1 MFIRRIIERNE
12 NINHQQK
19 ETMNEQK
26 QNEYLLLFRGSS
38 WDKGLSPEQL
48 QKAMDQFMA
57 WFERLKQQGKVKV
70 GQPLE
75 RTGKIVSGKNGRI
88 VADGPFA
95 ESKEAIGGYFLLQV
109 DDLDEAVEIAKACPV
124 LEYGSSVE
132 VRPIAEECP
141 TFQRVKEQLAEAAA

>member
-1 MFIRRIIERNE
+1 LG
-12 NINHQQK
+12 Q
-19 ETMNEQK
+19 
-26 QNEYLLLFRGSS
+26 
-38 WDKGLSPEQL
+38 GLSPEQL
-48 QKAMDQFMA
+48 QKSLDQFMA
-57 WFERLKQQGKVKV
+57 WFDRLKQQGKVKL

-75 RTGKIVSGKNGRI
+75 RTGKIVSGKNGRV

-109 DDLDEAVEIAKACPV
+109 DTLDEAVEIAQQCPV

-141 TFQRVKEQLAEAAA
+141 TFRRVKEQLAELVA

>member
-141 TFQRVKEQLAEAAA
+141 TFQRVKEQLAETAA

>member
-1 MFIRRIIERNE
+1 
-12 NINHQQK
+12 
-19 ETMNEQK
+19 
-26 QNEYLLLFRGSS
+26 
-38 WDKGLSPEQL
+38 
-48 QKAMDQFMA
+48 
-57 WFERLKQQGKVKV
+57 
-70 GQPLE
+70 LE

-109 DDLDEAVEIAKACPV
+109 DDLDEAVEIAKDCPA
-124 LEYGSSVE
+124 LEYGSTVE

>member
-1 MFIRRIIERNE
+1 LTKQ
-12 NINHQQK
+12 NINRQQK
-19 ETMNEQK
+19 QIMNEQK
-26 QNEYLLLFRGSS
+26 QNEYLLLFRGAG

-57 WFERLKQQGKVKV
+57 WFERLKQEGKVKV

-75 RTGKIVSGKNGRI
+75 RTGKIVSGKNGRH

-95 ESKEAIGGYFLLQV
+95 ESKEAIGGYFLLQA
-109 DDLDEAVEIAKACPV
+109 DDLDEAVEIAKTCPT
-124 LEYGSSVE
+124 LEYGGSTLE

-141 TFQRVKEQLAEAAA
+141 TFQRVKAQLAETVA

>member
-1 MFIRRIIERNE
+1 MST
-12 NINHQQK
+12 Q
-19 ETMNEQK
+19 TSTS
-26 QNEYLLLFRGSS
+26 EYLLLFRGSQ

-48 QKAMDQFMA
+48 QGAMDQFMA

-75 RTGKIVSGKNGRI
+75 RTGKIVSGKNGRT

-109 DDLDEAVEIAKACPV
+109 DSLEEAVAIAKQCPI
-124 LEYGSSVE
+124 LEYGSTVE
-132 VRPIAEECP
+132 VRPVAEECP
-141 TFQRVKEQLAEAAA
+141 TFQRVKEQLAHASA